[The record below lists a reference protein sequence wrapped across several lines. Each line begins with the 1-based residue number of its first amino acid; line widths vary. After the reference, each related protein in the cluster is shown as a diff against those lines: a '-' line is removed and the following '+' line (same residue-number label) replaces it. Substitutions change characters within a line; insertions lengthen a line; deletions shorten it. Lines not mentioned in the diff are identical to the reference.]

1 VRASLRRRGLPSW
14 LSALLF
20 LVPLVWSEYMFYVA
34 GRWHGVV
41 LFPVLWVAFWL
52 SLSRRRGEE

>member
-1 VRASLRRRGLPSW
+1 LRRRGLPSW